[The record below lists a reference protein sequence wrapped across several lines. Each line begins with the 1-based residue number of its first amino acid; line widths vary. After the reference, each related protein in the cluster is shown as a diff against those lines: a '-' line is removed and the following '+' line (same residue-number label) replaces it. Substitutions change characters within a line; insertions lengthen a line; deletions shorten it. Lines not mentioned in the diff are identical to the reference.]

1 MKKAMARA
9 RAFLAIAFTGAST
22 ITLFSACGN
31 TSSSSPTT
39 EPARQSESAV
49 QTTAPPQQR
58 TFTTATLV
66 AAGGALPDG
75 VPEALRPPA
84 GVDVLADA
92 GAGAL
97 ALRVG
102 DQADAALN
110 YYVGRLGANS
120 YELVRLDDRND
131 GKPAVLFGDV
141 REGGT
146 ITITGSG
153 ASTQLLVSVTQF
165 PTTPTLPKPFAMPGG
180 AFRFGYDVTNDVAH
194 HHLFLP
200 KYAKDDSI
208 NALSSAA
215 QSAG

>member
-1 MKKAMARA
+1 
-9 RAFLAIAFTGAST
+9 
-22 ITLFSACGN
+22 
-31 TSSSSPTT
+31 
-39 EPARQSESAV
+39 V

-58 TFTTATLV
+58 TLTTATLV

-141 REGGT
+141 HEGGT

-215 QSAG
+215 QSAGYTTQADETGTNSQTASIKLTGYGATARLDISCSDAGCAIDLYRTS